1 MSHPDVLVLGGGI
14 IGLSIARALAGAG
27 LEVEVLE
34 RLHAGAEASL
44 AAAGMLAPLSET
56 PSDDAFFAA
65 CRASRDLWAPFA
77 AALEAESDLT
87 IDLDREGALAVA
99 FGVHEAEALGDLAM
113 VAHRLGEPAEEIEP
127 AAFLPRLPDL
137 SPEISRA
144 LFLPGEHRVD
154 NVQALAALFVAARRL
169 GVAVSYG
176 CEVHRIEVLAGGT
189 AVRVEGDGFTREAA
203 RLVLAA
209 GAWSGTLSLIG
220 GLPPLNPL
228 PPLPVTPVRG
238 QMALLGGIEWPFK
251 GTVRCAQGYAAR
263 RGLTGL
269 VVGSTTERAGFAAQT
284 TAGGIGGL
292 LTLAG
297 RLFPALAEAR
307 LEAVWAG
314 LRPATPDGWPLLGF
328 LPGLPVIAA
337 TGHYRNG
344 ILLAPWT
351 AERIAELVLEG
362 GSAPL
367 APFSPQRFLPAN
379 A

>member
-27 LEVEVLE
+27 LRVEVLE

-56 PSDDAFFAA
+56 PADDAFFAA

-77 AALEAESDLT
+77 AALEAESDLS

-99 FGVHEAEALGDLAM
+99 FDAHEAAALGDLAM
-113 VAHRLGEPAEEIEP
+113 AAHRLGEPAEEIDP
-127 AAFLPRLPDL
+127 ATFLSRLPDL
-137 SPEISRA
+137 SPEVVRA

-154 NVQALAALFVAARRL
+154 NVQAMAALFVAVRRL
-169 GVAVSYG
+169 EVTVTYG
-176 CEVHRIEVLAGGT
+176 TEVQRIEVLEGGT
-189 AVRVEGDGFTREAA
+189 AVHVQGDGFTRQAA

-209 GAWSGTLSLIG
+209 GAWSGALSEG
-220 GLPPLNPL
+220 GL

-238 QMALLGGIEWPFK
+238 QMVLLGGIEWPFQ
-251 GTVRCAQGYAAR
+251 GTVRSAAGYAAR

-269 VVGSTTERAGFAAQT
+269 VVGSTTERAGFAAHT
-284 TAGGIGGL
+284 TAGGIGKL
-292 LTLAG
+292 LALAE
-297 RLFPALAEAR
+297 RLFPALAETR

-314 LRPATPDGWPLLGF
+314 LRPATPDGWPLLGP

-351 AERIAELVLEG
+351 AERIAELILDG
-362 GSAPL
+362 ASPAL
-367 APFSPQRFLPAN
+367 NPFSPQRFLPAN
-379 A
+379 S